1 MSALE
6 IISIPVLNDNYVHLI
21 HDPASGATAC
31 VDPAVAPPVINAAK
45 AKGWS
50 ISHILIT
57 HPHGD
62 HTDGVAEIVAAF
74 GAEVY
79 GSRSDQGQIP
89 KCTHGVGQGD
99 HIAMGSVSCEVFD
112 VPGHTAH
119 HVAYYFQDGSALF
132 PGDTLFSLGCGRL
145 FGGSAAQMWDSLK
158 KLRSLPGSTQVYCAH
173 EYTNAN
179 ADFALSVDPD
189 NADLQA
195 RADAVVKLRE
205 AGTPTVPSL
214 LDSETRCNPFLRCDV
229 PSFQKTLGLFGQEA
243 PAVFAE
249 LRRQKD
255 HF

>member
-6 IISIPVLNDNYVHLI
+6 ILSIPVLNDNYVHLI

-31 VDPAVAPPVINAAK
+31 VDPAIAPPVIKAAK
-45 AKGWS
+45 GKGWS

-62 HTDGVAEIVAAF
+62 HTDGVPEIVAAF

-79 GSRSDQGQIP
+79 GSHADQGQIP
-89 KCTHGVGQGD
+89 QCAHGVQQGD
-99 HIAMGSVSCEVFD
+99 RIEMGSVSCEVLD

-119 HVAYYFQDGSALF
+119 HVAYYFKDGSTLF

-145 FGGSAAQMWDSLK
+145 FGGTAVQMWDSLK
-158 KLRSLPGSTQVYCAH
+158 KLRALPSGTQVYCAH

-189 NADLQA
+189 NANLKA
-195 RADAVVKLRE
+195 RADEVVRLRE
-205 AGTPTVPSL
+205 AGKPTVPSL
-214 LDSETRCNPFLRCDV
+214 LEEETRCNPFLRCDI
-229 PSFQKTLGLFGQEA
+229 PSFQTTVGMAGQKAEK
-243 PAVFAE
+243 VFAE

>member
-1 MSALE
+1 MSQAE
-6 IISIPVLNDNYVHLI
+6 ILSVPVLSDNYVHLI

-31 VDPAVAPPVINAAK
+31 VDPAVAGPVVKAAQ
-45 AKGWS
+45 AKGWT

-62 HTDGVAEIVAAF
+62 HTDGVPEIVAAF

-79 GSRSDQGQIP
+79 ASRHDMGQVP
-89 KCTHGVGQGD
+89 KCDHGVGQGD
-99 HIAMGSVSCEVFD
+99 KIAVGGLLAEVFD

-119 HVAYYFQDGSALF
+119 HVAYYFEGARALF

-145 FGGSAAQMWDSLK
+145 FGGTPEQMWDSLK
-158 KLRSLPGSTQVYCAH
+158 KLRALPGQTQVYCAH

-179 ADFALSVDPD
+179 ADFALSVDPG
-189 NADLQA
+189 NAELQA
-195 RADAVVKLRE
+195 RADQVVKLRE
-205 AGTPTVPSL
+205 AGQPTVPSL
-214 LDSETRCNPFLRCDV
+214 LESETRCNPFLRCDM
-229 PSFQKTLGLFGQEA
+229 PAFQKTVGLAGRDAAQ
-243 PAVFAE
+243 VFAE